1 MATAAPSSFLSNAA
15 RRIPPIQCLLT
26 FEALARLRSVT
37 QTAEE
42 LCVTPS
48 AVSHRVK
55 QLEQILGV
63 RLFGRA
69 DFSLTTEGSAY
80 LAHVREGLGALQR
93 FPGQAAAPGRRRL
106 KLAVTPT
113 FARTILI
120 PRLRQFTEAYPE
132 IDLALQV
139 SIPLL
144 DVVAEDADLMVRFG
158 AGHYADVEHVE
169 IARDVVT
176 PLASPAFVREHGP
189 FDRPEDLE
197 GVPLLRSPLEPWRT
211 WFAATGLDWA
221 EPSEGS
227 QFNDIGLMCD
237 GAAAGMG
244 VALVRLKL
252 GAPWLEN
259 GTLVRL
265 FATDTASPH
274 AHYLCWRTGTMDR
287 LPSGCARPWRSR
299 GIPLSRLWRL
309 PPSLGCAGK
318 GDAALAAGR
327 PLLGCPRPSRALLHQ
342 VQAKISPSACPSS
355 ARSYQLV
362 SISVFF
368 TNTCRKP
375 HTPPVPI
382 PYSGDHEHRQ
392 HVRCRPFARR
402 ALCAPG

>member
-1 MATAAPSSFLSNAA
+1 M
-15 RRIPPIQCLLT
+15 RIPPIQCLLT

-37 QTAEE
+37 LTADE

-55 QLEQILGV
+55 QLEQILGT

-69 DFSLTTEGSAY
+69 DFSLTTDGSTY

-93 FPGQAAAPGRRRL
+93 FPGALGTPGKRRL

-113 FARTILI
+113 FARAILI

-158 AGHYADVEHVE
+158 TGHYADVEHTE

-176 PLASPAFVREHGP
+176 PLASPAWLREHGP
-189 FDRPEDLE
+189 FERTDELDPTT
-197 GVPLLRSPLEPWRT
+197 LLRSPLEPWRT
-211 WFAATGLDWA
+211 WFAAEGLDWP
-221 EPSEGS
+221 EPREGS
-227 QFNDIGLMCD
+227 QFNDVGLMCD
-237 GAAAGMG
+237 AASAGMG

-252 GAPWLEN
+252 GAPWIEN

-265 FATDTASPH
+265 FDHDAPSPH

-287 LPSGCARPWRSR
+287 WECAAFAEW
-299 GIPLSRLWRL
+299 L
-309 PPSLGCAGK
+309 
-318 GDAALAAGR
+318 
-327 PLLGCPRPSRALLHQ
+327 
-342 VQAKISPSACPSS
+342 
-355 ARSYQLV
+355 
-362 SISVFF
+362 
-368 TNTCRKP
+368 RK
-375 HTPPVPI
+375 TI
-382 PYSGDHEHRQ
+382 
-392 HVRCRPFARR
+392 F
-402 ALCAPG
+402 